1 MVAQSQPTN
10 YHCPA
15 ACQATK
21 NRVILSPM
29 DLRPLVEEL
38 GAAAQRVLGPKVA
51 EAAGAAAAN
60 PASAAAEGPAAEAA
74 TPAAENAAAAAADP
88 AAEAAAAAA
97 QAFAQ
102 EAAAAAGVGTSDVKT
117 SAEGPAADPAAAP
130 APDVKTSDVTTDE
143 KQELVIRYKHMGLHT
158 DTAAWSMTFSEQL
171 KRTQRVQSP
180 LSAKQSNKST

>member
-74 TPAAENAAAAAADP
+74 
-88 AAEAAAAAA
+88 AAAA

-130 APDVKTSDVTTDE
+130 APDVETSDVTTDE

-180 LSAKQSNKST
+180 LSAKQSKKST

>member
-21 NRVILSPM
+21 YRLILSPM

-51 EAAGAAAAN
+51 AN
-60 PASAAAEGPAAEAA
+60 PASAGAEGPAAEAA

-97 QAFAQ
+97 QAFAE
-102 EAAAAAGVGTSDVKT
+102 EAAASAAAPGVETSDVKT

-130 APDVKTSDVTTDE
+130 APDVKTSDVTADE
-143 KQELVIRYKHMGLHT
+143 KQELAIRYKHMALHT
-158 DTAAWSMTFSEQL
+158 DTAAWAMTFSEQL
-171 KRTQRVQSP
+171 KRT
-180 LSAKQSNKST
+180 